1 MPTANTGGRYMYNE
15 IAKMTLT
22 SYEGNRQVANYLAKK
37 LKSKNHNVKWKV
49 LLIIKHVA
57 LKGSPSVR
65 HIHHPSTT
73 TNPPPPTH
81 HQPTIN
87 PSPPHRNTSS
97 QFKRD
102 MMRDINEMRECI
114 TFTGPPDPLRG
125 DSIYVRVVRALRPA
139 GGWRLAAGSC
149 LGWLLDSAIA
159 GWRGGAV
166 ARVNAALHL
175 VLTRILTVILILT
188 LDVSAR
194 PRRRPSSALPP
205 RTRRHSRRGTAVAAA
220 SETTRAVMATRVG
233 WAAAGKA
240 WEGQAAWKVSA
251 PTRGIR
257 RWLTRTTRN

>member
-57 LKGSPSVR
+57 LKGSPS
-65 HIHHPSTT
+65 
-73 TNPPPPTH
+73 
-81 HQPTIN
+81 
-87 PSPPHRNTSS
+87 
-97 QFKRD
+97 FKRD

-194 PRRRPSSALPP
+194 PRRRPSSASPP